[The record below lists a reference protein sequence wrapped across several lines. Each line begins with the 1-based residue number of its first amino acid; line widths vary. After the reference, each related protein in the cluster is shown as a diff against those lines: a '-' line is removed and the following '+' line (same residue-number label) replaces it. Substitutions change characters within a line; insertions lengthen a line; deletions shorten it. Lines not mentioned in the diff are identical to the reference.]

1 MKKKITLKL
10 DKLKDFLNHGIW
22 HVNLDDLS
30 KTKSRLVRD
39 VKVIMVAMDNF
50 RENRTGFQSIALCY
64 FCLMAAV
71 PFLAVSFAVTDGFGL
86 TPRLT
91 ELLYNNIGSNP
102 ELINQIL
109 QAANNILI
117 SAKSGIVGLVSA
129 LMFIWL
135 VIWTMNRT
143 EVIFNDIWHVK
154 RSRNFFKQLGID
166 LVIMI
171 MTPFIILMFFS
182 GSIVYSNMLDY
193 IIPGSLGI
201 SAEIKS
207 ALGWVIFGAIVIF
220 IFSAMYK
227 FIPSAKVKFKFA
239 LKAAILS
246 GIAFTVL
253 QYLYLETQVMV
264 TRINGV
270 YGTLAAIPL
279 FILWL
284 RFGWLIVLYG
294 AQFSYSFQKV
304 EFNEIEQL

>member
-1 MKKKITLKL
+1 MKKIKYKIAKAKKL
-10 DKLKDFLNHGIW
+10 LNGGIW
-22 HVNLDDLS
+22 ELNMEHLS
-30 KTKSRLVRD
+30 KTKARIVQD
-39 VKVIMVAMDNF
+39 VKVIMVALDNF

-86 TPRLT
+86 APKLT
-91 ELLYNNIGSNP
+91 ELLYQHISSNP

-135 VIWTMNRT
+135 IIWMMNRT
-143 EVIFNDIWHVK
+143 EVVFNDIWHVK
-154 RSRNFFKQLGID
+154 RSRNFFNQLGID
-166 LVIMI
+166 IVIMI
-171 MTPFIILMFFS
+171 MTPFIILLFFT
-182 GSIVYSNMLDY
+182 GSIVYSNILDY
-193 IIPGSLGI
+193 IIPGSI
-201 SAEIKS
+201 SISSEIKS

-246 GIAFTVL
+246 GTAFTVL

-270 YGTLAAIPL
+270 YGTLAAVPL